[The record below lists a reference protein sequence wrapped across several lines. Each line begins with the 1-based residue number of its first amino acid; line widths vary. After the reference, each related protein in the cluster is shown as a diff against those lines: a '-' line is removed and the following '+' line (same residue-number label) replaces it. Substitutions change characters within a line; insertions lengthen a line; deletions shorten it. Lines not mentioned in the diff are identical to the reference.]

1 MITTSVIEFSTEK
14 MHSQVQNVSIYQLY
28 LLLEVAIFY
37 CLLYLRDVCCV
48 ANARGG
54 RVCFYTSQTRNV
66 LDRKLPRLSRGN
78 LSITVFSLK
87 SGQYSP
93 VSNNRNYVSRKK
105 VPIARFACCYGYRCV
120 HDSSAREYN

>member
-1 MITTSVIEFSTEK
+1 M
-14 MHSQVQNVSIYQLY
+14 
-28 LLLEVAIFY
+28 
-37 CLLYLRDVCCV
+37 
-48 ANARGG
+48 
-54 RVCFYTSQTRNV
+54 CFYTSQTRNV

-105 VPIARFACCYGYRCV
+105 VPIVRFACCYGYRYV